1 MMKIFLFG
9 SVESLS
15 TGCETN
21 MSQSSCIICCERCE
35 RGTCLSFSQTGLGHM
50 MNRCWW
56 RRSHSLI
63 NNDHK
68 LCTTDLATVLI
79 AVLIRL
85 GLSYWHTWMYGL
97 IELNWICARTC
108 TRAFLINVSWLKKK
122 KFSFPADEEPA
133 GVSAHGRG
141 AARFSCLLQC
151 KRWCCPWCWNTLL

>member
-1 MMKIFLFG
+1 MRDVWYWWQTG
-9 SVESLS
+9 NCTSVPPAPIEEG
-15 TGCETN
+15 GC
-21 MSQSSCIICCERCE
+21 CGE

-151 KRWCCPWCWNTLL
+151 KRWCCPWCWNILL